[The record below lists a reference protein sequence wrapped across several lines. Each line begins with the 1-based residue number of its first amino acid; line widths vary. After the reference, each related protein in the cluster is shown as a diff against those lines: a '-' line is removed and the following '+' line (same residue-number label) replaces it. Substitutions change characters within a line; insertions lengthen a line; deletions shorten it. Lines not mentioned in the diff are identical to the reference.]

1 MASIARLERINA
13 ERLGA
18 LLLTEPTAD
27 RVAVVDVRDSDH
39 VGGHIRGSRHW
50 PSTTLAHAAPELVRS
65 LQRAERVVFHCALS
79 QERGPSAAL
88 RYIRERERMFGPG
101 SVALG
106 AKWTD
111 EGGGEGGKAGTAG
124 KAARAEA
131 ERDETGAV
139 KAQAVFVLDRGFVR
153 WQQKYLFPSVP
164 PSDS

>member
-1 MASIARLERINA
+1 MASIARLERIDA

-18 LLLTEPTAD
+18 LLLTKPTAD

-50 PSTTLAHAAPELVRS
+50 PSTTLAHATPELVRS
-65 LQRAERVVFHCALS
+65 LQRTERVVFHCALS

-106 AKWTD
+106 AKWAAK
-111 EGGGEGGKAGTAG
+111 EGRDQGGKAETAG
-124 KAARAEA
+124 NSETAEA

-139 KAQAVFVLDRGFVR
+139 KEQAVFVLDRGFVR
-153 WQQKYLFPSVP
+153 WQEK
-164 PSDS
+164 